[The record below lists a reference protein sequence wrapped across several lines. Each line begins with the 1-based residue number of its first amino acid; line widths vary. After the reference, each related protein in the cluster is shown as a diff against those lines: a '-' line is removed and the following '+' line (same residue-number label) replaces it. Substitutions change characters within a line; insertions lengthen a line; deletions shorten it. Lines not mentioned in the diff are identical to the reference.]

1 MNKLFLIGFL
11 FLFICGEKKN
21 PTERITK
28 FPFHPVGNFS
38 NDSLDTLHIDLN
50 RSSIKWKG
58 TKMMGLGSHE
68 GEISIQKGYLLVQDE
83 ILTGGEISVDMRS
96 ITVTDIPATDP
107 IPIRNLTNHLKSTDF
122 FDVDKYPISNLNFL
136 SIEKLQN
143 NNLLVHASLTI
154 KGISNPVSF
163 EIEKLGINHFQTS
176 LQIDRFEWDIAYSG
190 SWVDRTL
197 VDREID
203 LRVELVGK

>member
-1 MNKLFLIGFL
+1 MTKLCLIGFL
-11 FLFICGEKKN
+11 FLFGCGERKV
-21 PTERITK
+21 PSERILNI
-28 FPFHPVGNFS
+28 PIRPAGNFS
-38 NDSLDTLHIDLN
+38 NERVDTLFIDLN
-50 RSSIKWKG
+50 RSFIKWKG

-68 GEISIQKGYLLVQDE
+68 GEISIQKGYLLVQDD
-83 ILTGGEISVDMRS
+83 ILAGGEIRVDMKS
-96 ITVTDIPATDP
+96 ITITDIPASDP

-122 FDVDKYPISNLNFL
+122 FDVAKYPVSFLNFL
-136 SIEKLQN
+136 SIEKSQN
-143 NNLLVHASLTI
+143 NNLLVNASLTI

-163 EIEKLGINHFQTS
+163 EVENVGKNHFQTR
-176 LQIDRFEWDIAYSG
+176 LQIDRFDWDIAYSG